1 MIVAEAVRE
10 SFEEDNIDTIEWVE
24 ELPLLS
30 TTSGRDFSAIWN
42 DLNKVHGVTYNPGFL
57 SETNIN
63 LYLDGNDAYLYKIY
77 FLSMFKAKLFVFA
90 LKNKGF
96 FALRIRIIGFGS
108 L

>member
-63 LYLDGNDAYLYKIY
+63 LYLNGNDATP
-77 FLSMFKAKLFVFA
+77 F
-90 LKNKGF
+90 
-96 FALRIRIIGFGS
+96 
-108 L
+108 